1 MRLVR
6 LGLAGSETPGV
17 LVDDDTFVDLSDV
30 VGDFDEKFFGS
41 GALAA
46 LSDVV
51 SERVAAGRTEPRGI
65 WTSSFGPTSVFGDFV
80 NRIGSAGTA

>member
-6 LGLAGSETPGV
+6 LGPAGSETPGV

-41 GALAA
+41 GALATSA
-46 LSDVV
+46 
-51 SERVAAGRTEPRGI
+51 
-65 WTSSFGPTSVFGDFV
+65 TSS
-80 NRIGSAGTA
+80 RSASPPAAPSPSASAASAHRSRARTRSCASG